1 MSAFSA
7 VVDPLRFLA
16 VKFLDVVIHEFAH
29 GVFLVCIERSHVGR
43 VRRTHA
49 RWRDYVEP
57 RCWWNMIA
65 VRDSRVCSDASTPF
79 RQSTDGRSRRQLSPV
94 GEI

>member
-29 GVFLVCIERSHVGR
+29 GVFLVCIDRSDVGR
-43 VRRTHA
+43 VRRTHTGA
-49 RWRDYVEP
+49 SWRRGV
-57 RCWWNMIA
+57 
-65 VRDSRVCSDASTPF
+65 VVSRV
-79 RQSTDGRSRRQLSPV
+79 RHERS
-94 GEI
+94 